1 MYSDPLIVTTLRS
14 VTAKFPVPTYAS
26 VHKINA
32 RDGLNYIFSVWLAR
46 CLNCVRHIHLVNQI
60 KISTFV
66 LLALNIS
73 SRLRCHNLRRD
84 PVFLPSVVGS
94 ESMPDRSPPAPMQA
108 HSHKR
113 KRMILVAEHFKV
125 GNGMERVHL
134 GVLPRLRYC
143 NR

>member
-1 MYSDPLIVTTLRS
+1 MSSDPHIVTMSHS
-14 VTAKFPVPTYAS
+14 VTAKFPVPMYAS

-32 RDGLNYIFSVWLAR
+32 RDGLNYIFSVWPVR
-46 CLNCVRHIHLVNQI
+46 CLNCVRHIHPVNQI

-66 LLALNIS
+66 LLASNIS

-94 ESMPDRSPPAPMQA
+94 ESMPDRSPPAPMQV

-113 KRMILVAEHFKV
+113 KRMILVVERFKV

-134 GVLPRLRYC
+134 GVLPRLLYC